1 LQILWAGLMQ
11 WMGIATSS
19 HTGARATAQVQ
30 DEPYYMLVEA
40 HAADLALEIQ
50 RQEVRRFVDV
60 NFGEEIATP
69 TLTVSKIQSEDVAQ
83 LAQTLSELH
92 LAGFDFSDA
101 ETQNDVRER
110 MHLPDLPDSYT
121 PTATEGS
128 GLPTPPPVPPEQKPP
143 AEQQDG

>member
-1 LQILWAGLMQ
+1 
-11 WMGIATSS
+11 
-19 HTGARATAQVQ
+19 VQ

-60 NFGEEIATP
+60 NFGEEIETP
-69 TLTVSKIQSEDVAQ
+69 TLTVSKIQSEDVAAARADA
-83 LAQTLSELH
+83 LEPE
-92 LAGFDFSDA
+92 AGRLRLQRP

-110 MHLPDLPDSYT
+110 MHLPDLPEDYQPRRSKAAAS
-121 PTATEGS
+121 P
-128 GLPTPPPVPPEQKPP
+128 PPPPPPVPPEQKPP